1 MILNFSFKNFQSFR
15 DAQQFSFEPISSK
28 KELGPVR
35 VAAVYGANA
44 SGKSNFLN
52 ALYFVSYFVRTGYAA
67 GDWNSQIPI
76 VPFLLDS
83 ESRSS
88 DTEFSIDFIA
98 SNLKYE
104 FSFGVNKNEVTY
116 ENLTVYRSKQP
127 SLLYDRSSI
136 NGEQSIK
143 FGSTFTGAKKQ
154 LWDITR
160 NNSLFLSAAA
170 AAGSDVIQPAFTAL
184 ANDINLYDATHY
196 LAELATIKKLF
207 INDDARAQMLSQLIK
222 YADIGIDGIDV
233 RQSEGV
239 MGLKDS
245 LIGLDEIP
253 EKARNKIAEDFKLSF
268 AYDLFFH
275 HKGSGDGFWLGS
287 AHESEGTKAALAFF
301 SVALRSLSSGA
312 TTVIDELDSSLHPT
326 LLRDFVS
333 LFADPDTNP
342 KGAQLIFSTHD
353 VTLMTRTS
361 PMEEV
366 LERDQVW
373 FVEKDSEGA
382 SQLIAA
388 MEYSPRANENLGR
401 NYLNG
406 VYVPLPNPSFHQLVA
421 QLMKEG
427 ADING

>member
-1 MILNFSFKNFQSFR
+1 MLMAYDIAATFIAVLIASWGTQHWATLSGAAGACPAILVLALVNVVVFWFFHMYSSLWR
-15 DAQQFSFEPISSK
+15 YASIS
-28 KELGPVR
+28 EAGR
-35 VAAVYGANA
+35 IVAAVTVGSVIGDVIFNVLFGKGMTLREDFMAWAVVLIICGGGRFAIRAIYG
-44 SGKSNFLN
+44 SQLWRFKSNSDAHLP
-52 ALYFVSYFVRTGYAA
+52 RTLIVGA
-67 GDWNSQIPI
+67 GETGS
-76 VPFLLDS
+76 L
-83 ESRSS
+83 
-88 DTEFSIDFIA
+88 SI
-98 SNLKYE
+98 
-104 FSFGVNKNEVTY
+104 
-116 ENLTVYRSKQP
+116 
-127 SLLYDRSSI
+127 
-136 NGEQSIK
+136 
-143 FGSTFTGAKKQ
+143 
-154 LWDITR
+154 
-160 NNSLFLSAAA
+160 FLSAAA
-170 AAGSDVIQPAFTAL
+170 AAGSDVIQPAFAAL

-222 YADIGIDGIDV
+222 YADIGIDGMDV

-253 EKARNKIAEDFKLSF
+253 EEARNKIAEDFKLSF

-287 AHESEGTKAALAFF
+287 THESEGTKAALAFF

-427 ADING
+427 ADIDG

>member
-15 DAQQFSFEPISSK
+15 DTQQFSFEPISSK
-28 KELGPVR
+28 KKFGPVR
-35 VAAVYGANA
+35 VAAIYGANA
-44 SGKSNFLN
+44 SGKSNFLD
-52 ALYFVSYFVRTGYAA
+52 ALDFVSYFIRNGYAT
-67 GDWNSQIPI
+67 GDSKSHIPVI
-76 VPFLLDS
+76 PFLLDS

-88 DTEFSIDFIA
+88 DTEFSIEFTA

-104 FSFGVNKNEVTY
+104 FSFGVNENEVTY

-127 SLLYDRSSI
+127 SLLYDRTSV
-136 NGEQSIK
+136 NGKQSIK
-143 FGSTFTGAKKQ
+143 FGSSFTGAKKQ

-160 NNSLFLSAAA
+160 KNSLFLSVVA
-170 AAGSDVIQPAFTAL
+170 AAGNNVVQPAFAAL
-184 ANDINLYDATHY
+184 ANDVYLYDATHY

-207 INDDARAQMLSQLIK
+207 INDDPRAQMLSQLIK
-222 YADIGIDGIDV
+222 YADIGIDGMDV
-233 RQSEGV
+233 RQAEGV
-239 MGLKDS
+239 PGLIDS
-245 LIGLDEIP
+245 LIGPDDIP
-253 EKARNKIAEDFKLSF
+253 KEARNKKADNFKWSF

-275 HKGSGDGFWLGS
+275 HKGSGDGFWLNS

-333 LFADPDTNP
+333 LFADPSTNP
-342 KGAQLIFSTHD
+342 RGAQLIFSTHD
-353 VTLMTRTS
+353 VTLMTRTN

-427 ADING
+427 ADIDG

>member
-1 MILNFSFKNFQSFR
+1 M
-15 DAQQFSFEPISSK
+15 
-28 KELGPVR
+28 
-35 VAAVYGANA
+35 
-44 SGKSNFLN
+44 
-52 ALYFVSYFVRTGYAA
+52 
-67 GDWNSQIPI
+67 
-76 VPFLLDS
+76 
-83 ESRSS
+83 
-88 DTEFSIDFIA
+88 
-98 SNLKYE
+98 
-104 FSFGVNKNEVTY
+104 
-116 ENLTVYRSKQP
+116 YRSKQP

-170 AAGSDVIQPAFTAL
+170 AAGSDVIQPAFAAL

-207 INDDARAQMLSQLIK
+207 INDNARAQMLSQLIK
-222 YADIGIDGIDV
+222 YADIGIDGMDV

-253 EKARNKIAEDFKLSF
+253 EEARNKIAEDFKLSF

-275 HKGSGDGFWLGS
+275 HKGSGDGFWLDS

-342 KGAQLIFSTHD
+342 KSAQLIFSTHD

-427 ADING
+427 ADIDG

>member
-28 KELGPVR
+28 KEFGPVR
-35 VAAVYGANA
+35 VAAIYGANA
-44 SGKSNFLN
+44 SGKSNFLD
-52 ALYFVSYFVRTGYAA
+52 ALDFVSYFIRNGYAT
-67 GDWNSQIPI
+67 GDSNSHIPVI
-76 VPFLLDS
+76 PFLLDS

-88 DTEFSIDFIA
+88 DTEFSIEFTA

-127 SLLYDRSSI
+127 SLLYDRSSV
-136 NGEQSIK
+136 NEKQSIK
-143 FGSTFTGAKKQ
+143 FGSSFTGAKKQ
-154 LWDITR
+154 LWDLTR
-160 NNSLFLSAAA
+160 KNSLFLSVAA
-170 AAGSDVIQPAFTAL
+170 AAGNNVIQPAFAAL
-184 ANDINLYDATHY
+184 ANDVYLYDATHY
-196 LAELATIKKLF
+196 LAELATIKKMF
-207 INDDARAQMLSQLIK
+207 INDDPRAQMLSQLIK
-222 YADIGIDGIDV
+222 YADIGIDGMDV
-233 RQSEGV
+233 RQAEGV
-239 MGLKDS
+239 PSLKDS
-245 LIGLDEIP
+245 LIGPDDILQE
-253 EKARNKIAEDFKLSF
+253 ARNKIAVNFKWSF

-275 HKGSGDGFWLGS
+275 HKGSGDGFWLDS
-287 AHESEGTKAALAFF
+287 AHESEGTKAALAYFA
-301 SVALRSLSSGA
+301 VALRSLSSGA

-333 LFADPDTNP
+333 LFADPSTNP
-342 KGAQLIFSTHD
+342 RGAQLIFSTHD

-361 PMEEV
+361 PMEEM

-421 QLMKEG
+421 QHMKEG
-427 ADING
+427 ADINS

>member
-28 KELGPVR
+28 KEFGPVR
-35 VAAVYGANA
+35 VAAIYGANA
-44 SGKSNFLN
+44 SGKSNFLD
-52 ALYFVSYFVRTGYAA
+52 ALDFVSYFIRNGYAT
-67 GDWNSQIPI
+67 GDSKSHIPI
-76 VPFLLDS
+76 IPFLLDS
-83 ESRSS
+83 KSRSS
-88 DTEFSIDFIA
+88 DTEFSIEFTA

-104 FSFGVNKNEVTY
+104 FSFGANKNEVTY

-127 SLLYDRSSI
+127 SLLYDRSSV

-143 FGSTFTGAKKQ
+143 FGSSFMGAKKQ

-160 NNSLFLSAAA
+160 KNSLFLSVAA
-170 AAGSDVIQPAFTAL
+170 AAGNNVIQPAFAAL
-184 ANDINLYDATHY
+184 ANDVYLYDATHY

-207 INDDARAQMLSQLIK
+207 INNDPRAQMLSQLIK
-222 YADIGIDGIDV
+222 YADIGIDGMDV
-233 RQSEGV
+233 RQAEGV
-239 MGLKDS
+239 PGLKDS
-245 LIGLDEIP
+245 LLGLDDIP
-253 EKARNKIAEDFKLSF
+253 EEARNKIADNFKWSF
-268 AYDLFFH
+268 SYDLYFH
-275 HKGSGDGFWLGS
+275 HKGSGDGFWLDS

-333 LFADPDTNP
+333 LFADPSTNP
-342 KGAQLIFSTHD
+342 KSAQLIFSTHD

-373 FVEKDSEGA
+373 FVEKDSDGA

-406 VYVPLPNPSFHQLVA
+406 VYVPLPNPSFHQLVSE
-421 QLMKEG
+421 LMKEG

>member
-1 MILNFSFKNFQSFR
+1 MY
-15 DAQQFSFEPISSK
+15 D
-28 KELGPVR
+28 
-35 VAAVYGANA
+35 
-44 SGKSNFLN
+44 
-52 ALYFVSYFVRTGYAA
+52 
-67 GDWNSQIPI
+67 
-76 VPFLLDS
+76 
-83 ESRSS
+83 
-88 DTEFSIDFIA
+88 
-98 SNLKYE
+98 
-104 FSFGVNKNEVTY
+104 FSFGINKNEVTY

-136 NGEQSIK
+136 NGKQSIK

-160 NNSLFLSAAA
+160 DNSLFLSAAA
-170 AAGSDVIQPAFTAL
+170 AAGSEVIQPAFAVL
-184 ANDINLYDATHY
+184 ANEIKLYDATHY

-207 INDDARAQMLSQLIK
+207 INNDVRAQMLSQLIK
-222 YADIGIDGIDV
+222 YADIGIDGMDV
-233 RQSEGV
+233 RQAEGV
-239 MGLKDS
+239 PGLKDS
-245 LIGLDEIP
+245 FIGLDDIP
-253 EKARNKIAEDFKLSF
+253 EEARKKIAEDFKWSF
-268 AYDLFFH
+268 SYDLFFH
-275 HKGSGDGFWLGS
+275 HVGSGDGLWLDS

-373 FVEKDSEGA
+373 FVEKDSEGT

-427 ADING
+427 ADQNG

>member
-28 KELGPVR
+28 KEFGPVR
-35 VAAVYGANA
+35 VAAIYGANA
-44 SGKSNFLN
+44 SGKSNFLD
-52 ALYFVSYFVRTGYAA
+52 ALDFVSYFIRNGYAT
-67 GDWNSQIPI
+67 GDSNSHVPVI
-76 VPFLLDS
+76 PFLLDS

-88 DTEFSIDFIA
+88 DTEFSIEFTA

-127 SLLYDRSSI
+127 SLLYDRSSV
-136 NGEQSIK
+136 NEKQSIK
-143 FGSTFTGAKKQ
+143 FGSSFTGAKKQ
-154 LWDITR
+154 LWDLTR
-160 NNSLFLSAAA
+160 KNSLFLSVAA
-170 AAGSDVIQPAFTAL
+170 AAGNNVIQPAFAAL
-184 ANDINLYDATHY
+184 ANDVYLYDATHY

-207 INDDARAQMLSQLIK
+207 INDDPRAQMLSQLIK

-233 RQSEGV
+233 RQAEGV
-239 MGLKDS
+239 PSLKDS
-245 LIGLDEIP
+245 LIGPDDIP
-253 EKARNKIAEDFKLSF
+253 QEARNKIAVNFKWSF

-275 HKGSGDGFWLGS
+275 HKGSGDGFWLDS

-333 LFADPDTNP
+333 LFADPSTNP
-342 KGAQLIFSTHD
+342 RGAQLIFSTHD

-401 NYLNG
+401 NYMNG

-427 ADING
+427 ADIDG

>member
-1 MILNFSFKNFQSFR
+1 MHYQLKQYNHNRRITDLLL
-15 DAQQFSFEPISSK
+15 AIAVISG
-28 KELGPVR
+28 LM
-35 VAAVYGANA
+35 
-44 SGKSNFLN
+44 
-52 ALYFVSYFVRTGYAA
+52 
-67 GDWNSQIPI
+67 
-76 VPFLLDS
+76 VPFLRDLG
-83 ESRSS
+83 SS
-88 DTEFSIDFIA
+88 YSLATDWEVNRFAFSTSNGRFASLFDLIQQISFSILLLRAISKSRKANWLVISCSVFGLII
-98 SNLKYE
+98 YE

-170 AAGSDVIQPAFTAL
+170 AAGSDVIQPAFAAL

-222 YADIGIDGIDV
+222 YADIGIDGMDV

-253 EKARNKIAEDFKLSF
+253 EEARNKIAEDFKWSF

-275 HKGSGDGFWLGS
+275 HKGSGDGFWLDS

-361 PMEEV
+361 PMEAV

-373 FVEKDSEGA
+373 FVEKDSEGD